1 MGKVIL
7 YSSANG
13 SVSLVAP
20 ADINKNIND
29 IISSTVPPG
38 CDYIVID
45 EKEVPESNQSTWI
58 LVDGVISTC
67 NKKSLQLEIQ
77 RLSLEYDQDIK
88 QLNALYLAAVVSDGP
103 GEVAK
108 QQAVRDAITARKAQ
122 YAADKEAARLKYPI

>member
-1 MGKVIL
+1 MGNVIL
-7 YSSANG
+7 YSNANG

-20 ADINKNIND
+20 ANINENIND
-29 IISSTVPPG
+29 VISSTVPPG

-45 EKEVPESNQSTWI
+45 EKGIPESNQSTWI
-58 LVDGVISTC
+58 LAGGEITIC

-77 RLSLEYDQDIK
+77 RLSIEYDQDVK

-108 QQAVRDAITARKAQ
+108 QQAVRGAITARKAQ
-122 YAADKEAARLKYPI
+122 YAADKEAARLKYPV

>member
-122 YAADKEAARLKYPI
+122 YAADKEAARLKYPV